1 MKALLEFNWGRNN
14 IIKNIE
20 TKDIMNSLSGF
31 FFLNKEKYY
40 FKIDWETNQVIIYLE
55 EKEIIKLDYFNL
67 YFSANLK

>member
-20 TKDIMNSLSGF
+20 TKDIMNSLSGV

>member
-20 TKDIMNSLSGF
+20 TKDIMNSLSGV
-31 FFLNKEKYY
+31 FFLNKEEYF